1 MMERQRVRGLHTTA
15 LQIARS
21 VQGKALF
28 TGARPSHLAG
38 KEAMMAT
45 KKKAMKK
52 LKRQHLCSVCG
63 KAGHNIR
70 TCV

>member
-1 MMERQRVRGLHTTA
+1 
-15 LQIARS
+15 
-21 VQGKALF
+21 
-28 TGARPSHLAG
+28 
-38 KEAMMAT
+38 MMAT

-52 LKRQHLCSVCG
+52 LKRQYTCSVCG